1 MSDDWG
7 SPYGLS
13 FRRNSSCLST
23 DSDCGQTW
31 APFYACCPNGTHYPT
46 QNNVKCCPS
55 DADCSDL
62 FKESPH
68 CANSTGNLL
77 KANGYFCCPAGTVGV
92 SRKDTGFVGCAKSV
106 DDVGDAYNLLATIS
120 TGPPSPTL
128 IFSFSSSTSS
138 FATSTSSPSPSP
150 SRTDSLTET
159 SVPTATSTANPS
171 GSSAQINTG
180 AVAGGVVGGVAGFAR
195 ITFLIWFYLRRRKA
209 SLRKGARVSSYSYYS
224 GAPKGA
230 AVARNSVLHEPDN
243 SAGSPPQPPIYE
255 LATANTPTAW
265 EMRVS
270 RQP

>member
-1 MSDDWG
+1 MA
-7 SPYGLS
+7 PTVP
-13 FRRNSSCLST
+13 RRTTLNVVPATQTVAISSRRVHT
-23 DSDCGQTW
+23 VQT
-31 APFYACCPNGTHYPT
+31 ARATFSKQMATS
-46 QNNVKCCPS
+46 V
-55 DADCSDL
+55 A
-62 FKESPH
+62 
-68 CANSTGNLL
+68 LL
-77 KANGYFCCPAGTVGV
+77 GH
-92 SRKDTGFVGCAKSV
+92 
-106 DDVGDAYNLLATIS
+106 
-120 TGPPSPTL
+120 
-128 IFSFSSSTSS
+128 FSSSTSS

-159 SVPTATSTANPS
+159 SAPTATSTANPS

-209 SLRKGARVSSYSYYS
+209 SLREGARVSSYSYYS

-230 AVARNSVLHEPDN
+230 AVARNSVLQEPDN